1 MDLTSTITDIT
12 AVGANMELVGIAV
25 IGLAVIALS
34 ISWIKAT
41 FF

>member
-1 MDLTSTITDIT
+1 MDLTATITAIT
-12 AVGANMELVGIAV
+12 AVGTDMQTIGVAI
-25 IGLAVIALS
+25 IGLAVISLS

>member
-1 MDLTSTITDIT
+1 MDLTSTTAAIT
-12 AVGANMELVGIAV
+12 AVGTDMQTIGLAV

-34 ISWIKAT
+34 IAWIKAT